1 MALLNEEQTMLR
13 DVAADWARQRSPL
26 AALRKWRD
34 AGAAAG
40 YDDEGWRDLAKLG
53 WPGIAVPEAQG
64 GAGMRAF
71 EVGLVLEQLGR
82 TLAAQPLASTA
93 LVGARAL
100 AKAGASP
107 LRERL
112 LAGIAAGD
120 VRLALAVD
128 EGPRFNPKRLA
139 LRVESTPD
147 GGVRLQ
153 GHKQFVLDGMAATHV
168 LVFGQTGDAGSPGIS
183 AAVVPADAAGLTRQ
197 DMRLIDHRGAAALA
211 FDDVRLDA
219 SHRLGAAGGA
229 AALMGELLDAAA
241 AGACAE
247 MLGLSEN
254 ALDITLD
261 YMRTRVQFDRPIG
274 SFQALQHRA
283 ADWFAELALAR
294 SSVEAALAALDADDE
309 RQRAMAVSVAK
320 VAMNDAAK
328 LSTNEMIQIHGG
340 IGMTDEFDA
349 GFFLKRARVLAAA
362 YGGSGWHLERVARLE
377 KF

>member
-1 MALLNEEQTMLR
+1 MALLNEEQTMLH
-13 DVAADWARQRSPL
+13 DVAADWARQRSPV
-26 AALRKWRD
+26 ATFRQWRD

-40 YDDEGWRDLAKLG
+40 YDAEGWRDLARLG

-64 GAGMRAF
+64 GAGMKAF
-71 EVGLVLEQLGR
+71 DVGLVLQQLGR

-100 AKAGASP
+100 DKAGAEP
-107 LRERL
+107 LRQRL
-112 LAGIAAGD
+112 LAGIAAGE

-128 EGPRFNPKRLA
+128 EGPRFDPSNLT
-139 LRVESTPD
+139 LRIDATP
-147 GGVRLQ
+147 GGMRLQ
-153 GHKQFVLDGMAATHV
+153 GRKAFVLDGMAATHFV
-168 LVFGQTGDAGSPGIS
+168 VVGHSAEGGVS
-183 AAVVPADAAGLTRQ
+183 AALVPADATGLTRQ
-197 DMRLIDHRGAAALA
+197 DMKLIDHRGAATLA
-211 FDDVRLDA
+211 FENVALDA
-219 SHRLGAAGGA
+219 SHRLGAPGGA
-229 AALMGELLDAAA
+229 AGLLSEWLDAAA

-247 MLGLSEN
+247 MLGLSEA

-261 YMRTRVQFDRPIG
+261 YLRTRVQFDRPIG

-283 ADWFAELALAR
+283 AEWFAELQLAR
-294 SSVEAALAALDADDE
+294 SSVEAALVALDAGDAGDDT
-309 RQRAMAVSVAK
+309 QRALAVSVAK

-328 LSTNEMIQIHGG
+328 LSTNEMIQMHGG

-362 YGGSGWHLERVARLE
+362 YGPSSWHLERVARLE